1 MIATNLAGD
10 GDGNPFQYSCLRNPM
25 DRGARQA
32 TVHGGH
38 KIVVTKL
45 FSHNL
50 VTEQQ
55 EFSSEEVRHKFMV
68 KLLKLRL

>member
-1 MIATNLAGD
+1 
-10 GDGNPFQYSCLRNPM
+10 M

>member
-1 MIATNLAGD
+1 
-10 GDGNPFQYSCLRNPM
+10 M

-38 KIVVTKL
+38 KIVGY
-45 FSHNL
+45 NL

-55 EFSSEEVRHKFMV
+55 EFSSEEVRRKFMV